1 MTKTR
6 VLFACTHNSARSQMA
21 EAMLRDLGGDRFEV
35 FSAGTEATGI
45 RPEAATVMEEI
56 GASLAGQRSKTIGE
70 FRGQSM
76 DYFITVCDGAREVC
90 PFLPGAKAHHHW
102 DIDDPSAVDG
112 TDEERL
118 DAFRR
123 ARDEILDRIRAFVA
137 EAAAS

>member
-1 MTKTR
+1 MKTR

-21 EAMLRDLGGDRFEV
+21 EALLRGLGGDRFEV

-56 GASLAGQRSKTIGE
+56 GASLAGQRSKTIDE
-70 FRGQSM
+70 FRGQPM

-90 PFLPGAKAHHHW
+90 PFLPGSRTHHHW
-102 DIDDPSAVDG
+102 NIDDPSAVDG

-123 ARDEILDRIRAFVA
+123 ARDDIRDRIRAFVA
-137 EAAAS
+137 EVAAS